1 MEVVMKKKL
10 IIALAILTA
19 IAVGVFY
26 FLTKGNIGT
35 QYNTAEVEK
44 GEIERYVEEEGR
56 VSSKEIRS
64 YYGNSAKRIESVNVE
79 LGDYVEE
86 GQLLLK
92 YEDNLD
98 IEIQKVKKQIEAL
111 EATYNEAL
119 SGADFESINSAKIEI
134 SRIRSSIE
142 LAEENR
148 NRIEELYNNEAATES
163 ELEQAESNLEQLR
176 SSLALA
182 QNNYS
187 QLVKG
192 LSENIKNK
200 YEAEID
206 VLLLTLESLE
216 KQKED
221 SMVYSDIKGIITELN
236 TFEGDVPSAGMKV
249 LEVQNQSEKILVV
262 DFMAEYA
269 LSIEPGMKAEV
280 NDRDLGIQINNLKV
294 EKIQP
299 KAFTVY
305 SELGVEENR
314 QNIEINL
321 PGDSKNLP
329 VGLILKAKVMVEE
342 SREALFIPKEAVYER
357 DMKEYVE
364 VLEDGE
370 PIEKEIVIG
379 ITDGNRIEV
388 KEGLEQGEK
397 VIVNY
402 EEN

>member
-1 MEVVMKKKL
+1 MKKKL

-79 LGDYVEE
+79 LGDYVEK

-148 NRIEELYNNEAATES
+148 NRIKEL
-163 ELEQAESNLEQLR
+163 
-176 SSLALA
+176 
-182 QNNYS
+182 
-187 QLVKG
+187 
-192 LSENIKNK
+192 
-200 YEAEID
+200 
-206 VLLLTLESLE
+206 
-216 KQKED
+216 
-221 SMVYSDIKGIITELN
+221 
-236 TFEGDVPSAGMKV
+236 
-249 LEVQNQSEKILVV
+249 
-262 DFMAEYA
+262 
-269 LSIEPGMKAEV
+269 
-280 NDRDLGIQINNLKV
+280 
-294 EKIQP
+294 
-299 KAFTVY
+299 
-305 SELGVEENR
+305 
-314 QNIEINL
+314 
-321 PGDSKNLP
+321 
-329 VGLILKAKVMVEE
+329 
-342 SREALFIPKEAVYER
+342 
-357 DMKEYVE
+357 
-364 VLEDGE
+364 
-370 PIEKEIVIG
+370 
-379 ITDGNRIEV
+379 
-388 KEGLEQGEK
+388 
-397 VIVNY
+397 
-402 EEN
+402 